1 LCTARIRFSCM
12 VEGTHALEWFHLA
25 RSAVWVLLV
34 PVVLLTTL
42 KEAVW
47 FVILLSL
54 YANFAGD
61 VSAWQAAR
69 VERRMKADKAERD
82 A

>member
-1 LCTARIRFSCM
+1 VSKMER
-12 VEGTHALEWFHLA
+12 FHLA
-25 RSAVWVLLV
+25 RAAIWVLLV
-34 PVVLLTTL
+34 PVVLLSSL
-42 KEAVW
+42 KNAVW

-69 VERRMKADKAERD
+69 AEQ
-82 A
+82 AKGEA

>member
-1 LCTARIRFSCM
+1 MSQPSQK
-12 VEGTHALEWFHLA
+12 LERFHLA
-25 RSAVWVLLV
+25 RSAVWVVLV
-34 PVVLLTTL
+34 PVVLLTAL
-42 KEAVW
+42 KDAVW

-69 VERRMKADKAERD
+69 AERRSIEA
-82 A
+82 

>member
-1 LCTARIRFSCM
+1 MSTGRSSGYA
-12 VEGTHALEWFHLA
+12 EGMTTPQPSKKLENFHLA
-25 RSAVWVLLV
+25 RSFTWIALV
-34 PVVLLTTL
+34 PVVLLTSL

-61 VSAWQAAR
+61 ISAWQAAR
-69 VERRMKADKAERD
+69 AERRSLENP
-82 A
+82 

>member
-1 LCTARIRFSCM
+1 MSRM
-12 VEGTHALEWFHLA
+12 EHFHLA
-25 RSAVWVLLV
+25 RASIWVLLV
-34 PVVLLTTL
+34 PVVLLSSL
-42 KEAVW
+42 KDAVW

-69 VERRMKADKAERD
+69 ADRHLGD

>member
-1 LCTARIRFSCM
+1 VSR
-12 VEGTHALEWFHLA
+12 LERFHLA
-25 RSAVWVLLV
+25 RAAFWVLLV
-34 PVVLLTTL
+34 PVVLLTGL
-42 KEAVW
+42 RNAVW

-69 VERRMKADKAERD
+69 ADRHAGE

>member
-1 LCTARIRFSCM
+1 MSK
-12 VEGTHALEWFHLA
+12 LEIAHLA
-25 RSAVWVLLV
+25 RASLWLLLV
-34 PVVLLTTL
+34 PVVLLTGL
-42 KEAVW
+42 KDAVW

-69 VERRMKADKAERD
+69 ADRHQGVS
-82 A
+82 